1 MTSQGRKCDKNQ
13 LNFTVSPGT
22 ENCSRKYIRS
32 HTHTHT
38 HTLHP
43 SMLLDKLKLVGISGR
58 SNSWFE
64 SYLVGG
70 EQQVDWEGERSKF
83 ARVLFG
89 VRQGSILGPILF
101 LLHTAD
107 MASAVGTAFNV
118 TYADDST
125 IWCYANTADE
135 LKIKLEDLAARFS
148 AWAVGNGLV
157 MNAGKTQLIV

>member
-1 MTSQGRKCDKNQ
+1 MCLLCALSKILETTVKSDLVAHFAKTDAIPTTQHGFRAGR
-13 LNFTVSPGT
+13 S
-22 ENCSRKYIRS
+22 CSTALASAQAGWLSGLKAGQMVGILGFDLS
-32 HTHTHT
+32 SAFD
-38 HTLHP
+38 TLHP
-43 SMLLDKLKLVGISGR
+43 STLLDKLKSVGISGR

-118 TYADDST
+118 T
-125 IWCYANTADE
+125 
-135 LKIKLEDLAARFS
+135 
-148 AWAVGNGLV
+148 
-157 MNAGKTQLIV
+157 